1 MYPVLMVSS
10 RGARRV
16 AAGHPWVFQNEVH
29 GPLPDLEPGALVNL
43 AFEGGGQGGTAMFN
57 PRSMIVARRLDVTR
71 NAVIDLEWLTRR
83 FTRCLRM
90 RETWFAT
97 PHYRLVHGE
106 ADGLPGLVVDRF
118 GDAVTVQCN
127 TAAMDRLAPDIAAAL
142 RGTLGVRTIVFRND
156 SPVRRLEGL
165 DLHVRVE
172 GEPATRLVLQEHGAS
187 FEVDLFDGQ
196 KTGWFYDQRANR
208 MLVAKVAAGK
218 SVADFYT
225 YAGGFAVQAAR
236 AGASSVLAVDR
247 SEHSLELARQSAVR
261 NQVDPQCEFVQA
273 DAIEE
278 MGRRASAGQRFDVV
292 IADPPAFAKQKK
304 DIAQA
309 AAAYRRMAR
318 SAATLTAPAGWL
330 FTASCSHHMSADMF
344 WHEVSTGIHQAGR
357 SARAVW
363 TGGADIDH
371 PTHPFLP
378 ESSYLKGI
386 LWALDDS
393 DR

>member
-1 MYPVLMVSS
+1 MHPVLMVSA
-10 RGARRV
+10 RGARRI
-16 AAGHPWVFQNEVH
+16 AAGHPWVFLNEVH
-29 GPLPDLEPGALVNL
+29 GPLPDLAPGGLVNL

-57 PRSMIVARRLDVTR
+57 PRSQIVARRLDPTR
-71 NAVIDLEWLTRR
+71 NAIIDVEWLTRR
-83 FTRCLRM
+83 FARCVALRN
-90 RETWFAT
+90 TWFST

-106 ADGLPGLVVDRF
+106 ADGLPGLIIDRF

-127 TAAMDRLAPDIAAAL
+127 TATMDRLAPEIAAAL
-142 RGTLGVRTIVFRND
+142 QKSADIRTIVFRND

-172 GEPATRLVLQEHGAS
+172 GESVTRLVLQEHEAC
-187 FEVDLFDGQ
+187 FEVDLLDGQ

-208 MLVAKVAAGK
+208 MLVAKVAVAK

-236 AGASSVLAVDR
+236 AGASRVLAVDR
-247 SEHSLELARQSAVR
+247 SEHSLGLARQSAQR
-261 NQVDPQCEFVQA
+261 NGVEARCEFVQA

-278 MGRRASAGQRFDVV
+278 MGRRAATGQRFDVV

-304 DIAQA
+304 DVAQA

-344 WHEVSTGIHQAGR
+344 WHEVSTGIQQAGR

-363 TGGADIDH
+363 SGGADIDH
-371 PTHPFLP
+371 PVHPFLP
-378 ESSYLKGI
+378 ESEYLKGI
-386 LWALDDS
+386 LWALDDF
-393 DR
+393 